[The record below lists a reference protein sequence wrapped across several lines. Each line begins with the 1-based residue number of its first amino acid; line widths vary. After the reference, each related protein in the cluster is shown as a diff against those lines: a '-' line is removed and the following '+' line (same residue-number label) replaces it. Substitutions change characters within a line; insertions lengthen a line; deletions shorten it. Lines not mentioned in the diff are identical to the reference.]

1 MLRGGEHIMKLAVF
15 LSDWRRTEESLE
27 RMKAEKLGVILVE
40 NGIYHAVVKEQG
52 KDSPVLSKANAN
64 FYVLSDDLETRGF
77 TAANVNSKVK
87 VIGYS
92 DIVDLIMNDYEKTA
106 WL

>member
-1 MLRGGEHIMKLAVF
+1 MLPGGDTMKLAFF
-15 LSDWRRTEESLE
+15 LSDWRRTEDTFE
-27 RMKAEKLGVILVE
+27 RLKADKMGVVLVG
-40 NGIYHAVVKEQG
+40 NGIYHAVVKENG
-52 KDSPVLSKANAN
+52 KDSPVLSKAGASY
-64 FYVLSDDLETRGF
+64 FVLADDLQIRGY

-87 VIGYS
+87 IISYG

>member
-1 MLRGGEHIMKLAVF
+1 MKLAAF
-15 LSDWRRTEESLE
+15 LSDWRRTEDTLDRIS
-27 RMKAEKLGVILVE
+27 ADKLGVILVG
-40 NGIYHAVVKEQG
+40 NGIYHAVVKEGG
-52 KDSPVLSKANAN
+52 KDSPVLSKAGAT
-64 FYVLSDDLETRGF
+64 FYALADDLETRGY

-87 VIGYS
+87 VISYA

>member
-1 MLRGGEHIMKLAVF
+1 MKLAVF

-27 RMKAEKLGVILVE
+27 RLKAEKLGVVLVE

-52 KDSPVLSKANAN
+52 KDSPVLSKAGAS
-64 FYVLSDDLETRGF
+64 FYVLSDDLEMRGF

-87 VIGYS
+87 VIGYG

>member
-1 MLRGGEHIMKLAVF
+1 MKLLVF
-15 LSDWRRTEESLE
+15 LSDWRRTEDGYE
-27 RMKAEKLGVILVE
+27 RLKADKLGVVLAG
-40 NGIYHAVVKEQG
+40 NGIYHAVVKEEG
-52 KDSPVLSKANAN
+52 KDSPVLSKAGAN
-64 FYVLSDDLETRGF
+64 FFVLKDDLETRGY

-87 VIGYS
+87 IIGYD

>member
-1 MLRGGEHIMKLAVF
+1 MKLAVF
-15 LSDWRRTEESLE
+15 LSDWKRTEESLE
-27 RMKAEKLGVILVE
+27 RLKAEKLGVVLVE

-52 KDSPVLSKANAN
+52 KDSPVLSKAGAS
-64 FYVLSDDLETRGF
+64 FYVLSDDLEMRGF

-87 VIGYS
+87 VIGYG

>member
-1 MLRGGEHIMKLAVF
+1 MKVAVF
-15 LSDWRRTEESLE
+15 LSDWRRTENTLE
-27 RMKAEKLGVILVE
+27 RMQADKMGIILVG
-40 NGIYHAVVKEQG
+40 NGVYHAVVKENG
-52 KDSPVLSKANAN
+52 KESPVLSKAGAN
-64 FYVLSDDLETRGF
+64 FYALSDDLETRGY

-87 VIGYS
+87 LIGYG

>member
-1 MLRGGEHIMKLAVF
+1 MKLAVF
-15 LSDWRRTEESLE
+15 LSDWRRTEDSFE
-27 RMKAEKLGVILVE
+27 RIKADKMGVVLVG
-40 NGIYHAVVKEQG
+40 NGVYHAVVKENG
-52 KDSPVLSKANAN
+52 KDSPVLSKADAS

-77 TAANVNSKVK
+77 TAAQVNSKVK
-87 VIGYS
+87 VIGYG